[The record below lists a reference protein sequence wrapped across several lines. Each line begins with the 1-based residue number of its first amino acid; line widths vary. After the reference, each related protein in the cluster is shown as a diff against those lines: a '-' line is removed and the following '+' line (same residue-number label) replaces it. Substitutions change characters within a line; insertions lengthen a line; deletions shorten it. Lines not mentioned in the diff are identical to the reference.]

1 MLKEKKIN
9 GLTLDEAA
17 EKAGGYVDYV
27 PGRPLIMDYDYR
39 AMSNYARKTG
49 MPTTELTADELKMF
63 EFDEPLVYS

>member
-39 AMSNYARKTG
+39 AMSNYARKKG
-49 MPTTELTADELKMF
+49 VPTTGLTADELKMF
-63 EFDEPLVYS
+63 EFDEPLVYN